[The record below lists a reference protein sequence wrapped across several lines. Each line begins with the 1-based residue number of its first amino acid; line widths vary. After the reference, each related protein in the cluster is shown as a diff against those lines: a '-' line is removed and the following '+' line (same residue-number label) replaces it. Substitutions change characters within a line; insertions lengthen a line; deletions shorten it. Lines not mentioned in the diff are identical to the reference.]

1 MPNATET
8 KIFVTGNVRAWRHFI
23 EQRGAGYADWEIR
36 KLAINILEM
45 LSKEAPLLFGDFSIN
60 TLPDGTQT
68 AKPKYSKI

>member
-1 MPNATET
+1 
-8 KIFVTGNVRAWRHFI
+8 
-23 EQRGAGYADWEIR
+23 
-36 KLAINILEM
+36 M